1 MTDLPHTQ
9 ALRCFVAVARE
20 GSVSRAA
27 ASLHLSQPAVSLQLK
42 GLEES
47 AGLLLF
53 NRVPGGLT
61 LTEAGAVLLPH
72 AQNALS
78 GLSSFRAAAD
88 SLKDVLRETLRV
100 GTILDPEF
108 TRLGIFIRELTA
120 SSPRVEVFLRHG
132 MTDDVLAQIGR
143 HELDVGFYIDATPER
158 TLSSAPTLPERESH
172 SGMFQFAPLMRFT
185 YHVIAPLPWADRVA
199 GKGWRDLVD
208 LPWLATPSPSA
219 HRRLLDDIFRPFGIV
234 PKRVAQTDQEEA
246 MIDFVESGIG
256 LSLAR
261 KPLLDRRGGKRNF
274 VIADGVSITCDLS
287 LACLKSRRQEPIVA
301 RAFSAMERAWSD
313 PQPQHTPSRASAQGK
328 AAGVLRP

>member
-1 MTDLPHTQ
+1 MSDLPNTQ
-9 ALRCFVAVARE
+9 ALRCFVTVARE

-53 NRVPGGLT
+53 NRTPGGLT
-61 LTEAGAVLLPH
+61 LTEAGAALLPH

-78 GLSSFRAAAD
+78 CLSGFKAAAD
-88 SLKDVLRETLRV
+88 SLKDVQRETLRV

-108 TRLGIFIRELTA
+108 TRLGIFIKELTA
-120 SSPRVEVFLRHG
+120 SSPRIEVFLRHG

-143 HELDVGFYIDATPER
+143 SELDVGFYIDATPER
-158 TLSSAPTLPERESH
+158 ILPSAQSLPERESD
-172 SGMFQFAPLMRFT
+172 SGTFLFAPLMRFN
-185 YHVIAPLPWADRVA
+185 YHVIAPLPWADKVT
-199 GKGWRDLVD
+199 GKGWRDLVN

-261 KPLLDRRGGKRNF
+261 KCVLSRRGRKRNY
-274 VIADGVSITCDLS
+274 VIADSVSISCDLS
-287 LACLKSRRQEPIVA
+287 LACLKSRRQEPAVA
-301 RAFSAMERAWSD
+301 RAFSAMERAWSN
-313 PQPQHTPSRASAQGK
+313 P
-328 AAGVLRP
+328 